1 MDTYQLNE
9 QQQRLAET
17 FYNDYSLIKF
27 GAYGEEY
34 LYTVCDVDTRKYH
47 ALRERP
53 DYRQFI
59 ADKDK
64 YYRQMLSNLM
74 ALRCNFSVDSFIED
88 KEKRPY
94 MWNHV
99 TDRLL
104 RECEPIVKLQI
115 LEDVKKEK

>member
-64 YYRQMLSNLM
+64 YYRQILSNLM
-74 ALRCNFSVDSFIED
+74 ALRCNFSADSFIED
-88 KEKRPY
+88 K
-94 MWNHV
+94 
-99 TDRLL
+99 
-104 RECEPIVKLQI
+104 
-115 LEDVKKEK
+115 

>member
-9 QQQRLAET
+9 QQQRLAEA

-34 LYTVCDVDTRKYH
+34 LYAVCDVDTRKYH
-47 ALRERP
+47 ALRDRS

-59 ADKDK
+59 ADKDN
-64 YYRQMLSNLM
+64 YYRQMLSNIM
-74 ALRCNFSVDSFIED
+74 ALRCNSSADSLIAD
-88 KEKRPY
+88 KEKRPFI
-94 MWNHV
+94 WNHV

-104 RECEPIVKLQI
+104 RECEPMVKSQI
-115 LEDVKKEK
+115 SADVKKDR

>member
-47 ALRERP
+47 ACTSCQTSLCAGM
-53 DYRQFI
+53 D
-59 ADKDK
+59 
-64 YYRQMLSNLM
+64 
-74 ALRCNFSVDSFIED
+74 
-88 KEKRPY
+88 
-94 MWNHV
+94 
-99 TDRLL
+99 
-104 RECEPIVKLQI
+104 LQAI
-115 LEDVKKEK
+115 T

>member
-1 MDTYQLNE
+1 MDNYQLNE

-34 LYTVCDVDTRKYH
+34 LYTVCDVDTWKYH
-47 ALRERP
+47 DLKGRP

-74 ALRCNFSVDSFIED
+74 ALRCNFSADSFIED
-88 KEKRPY
+88 KEKRPF

>member
-53 DYRQFI
+53 DYRRFQNQKRKQNHCDSKFWISFQRIFI
-59 ADKDK
+59 GEKDFPK
-64 YYRQMLSNLM
+64 FR
-74 ALRCNFSVDSFIED
+74 RRIRR
-88 KEKRPY
+88 K
-94 MWNHV
+94 
-99 TDRLL
+99 T
-104 RECEPIVKLQI
+104 IV
-115 LEDVKKEK
+115 

>member
-47 ALRERP
+47 AQR
-53 DYRQFI
+53 
-59 ADKDK
+59 K
-64 YYRQMLSNLM
+64 
-74 ALRCNFSVDSFIED
+74 
-88 KEKRPY
+88 
-94 MWNHV
+94 
-99 TDRLL
+99 TRL
-104 RECEPIVKLQI
+104 
-115 LEDVKKEK
+115 